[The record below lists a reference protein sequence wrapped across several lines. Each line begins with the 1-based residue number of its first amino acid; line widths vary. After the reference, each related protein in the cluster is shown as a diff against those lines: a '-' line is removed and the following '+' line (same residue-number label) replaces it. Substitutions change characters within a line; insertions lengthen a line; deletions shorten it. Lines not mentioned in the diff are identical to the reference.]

1 MASADEH
8 SINERLGKIE
18 EDLDDIRLALWMISE
33 KLEEPNQE
41 IVDEAKTRAKETR
54 PHEAKLLRE
63 VTPTAPMEAAD
74 IPEPPASASQA
85 SAYPASAPQAS
96 DPQASAPQAPVSEP
110 PKHKTP
116 SPPSFTRPKIFGSA
130 QFWFNLIGIVLV
142 LLGVVFLYR
151 YSVDQGW
158 ITPPMRVA
166 AGVGLGVV
174 LVGLGLFL
182 HGRQRFF
189 SQMLMGGGIAALY
202 ISGFAAFQLYE
213 LIPYPVAIAWMGS
226 VTLVAYLLSVQQ
238 DEQVLSLVGTIGGL
252 ITPFLLHEA
261 VGSRADLII
270 YTCAVLCGSGAVYLY
285 KGWRPL
291 LWVSVAGGW
300 LTLIYI
306 YVQSLP
312 GYQGLTAADKR
323 AMQFGVIFAV
333 LAFWLLPLVREALSA
348 RNPERWPR
356 PHVVSAEAGYET
368 VESVINRHVHTL
380 SISTPF
386 IALFFTREI
395 WNLTNREWGWVTLG
409 AAAVCGLAFLALRT
423 KDELRELA
431 YTQALVDL
439 ALTTMAISLILDG
452 DARFI
457 ALAAEATALQ
467 LVAWRLKDRIILVI
481 AHGYFLIMSLWLVER
496 LLTNGVHGRVVFN
509 APALSELAFIVAAM
523 GVSWLLGRKEIRYA
537 YQLFA
542 YVALLGWFLRELS
555 ELSNGQAYV
564 TVAWGVCAIAL
575 LTAGIVLN
583 DNNWRM
589 VALVTLFVVV
599 AKLLLVDLGK
609 VKAIWRVLLFI
620 GFGGLFLVLSYF
632 FQSLWKPSDKP
643 QVKPVIKP
651 SGETHA

>member
-1 MASADEH
+1 MGSADEG

-33 KLEEPNQE
+33 KLEEPRLE
-41 IVDEAKTRAKETR
+41 PAAETKSAADTSQ
-54 PHEAKLLRE
+54 PQPTKLIRD
-63 VTPTAPMEAAD
+63 VTPVTPEKAASATPHKPSA
-74 IPEPPASASQA
+74 PEPSPATPLK
-85 SAYPASAPQAS
+85 PATPEKPSFAKPH
-96 DPQASAPQAPVSEP
+96 APVTP
-110 PKHKTP
+110 PAAP
-116 SPPSFTRPKIFGSA
+116 RFISSP

-166 AGVGLGVV
+166 AGMAVGVAMIS
-174 LVGLGLFL
+174 LGLFL

-226 VTLVAYLLSVQQ
+226 VTLAAYVLSVQQ
-238 DEQVLSLVGTIGGL
+238 DEQVLSLVATIGGL
-252 ITPFLLHEA
+252 LTPFLLHDA
-261 VGSRADLII
+261 VGSRADIVI
-270 YTCAVLCGSGAVYLY
+270 YTCGVLSGSSAVYLY

-291 LWVSVAGGW
+291 LWISVAGGW
-300 LTLIYI
+300 LTLMYI
-306 YVQSLP
+306 HVESLT
-312 GYQGLTAADKR
+312 GYAGLTAADKR

-348 RNPERWPR
+348 RNPKKWPR
-356 PHVVSAEAGYET
+356 PHVISGDAEYESM
-368 VESVINRHVHTL
+368 ESVISRHVHTL

-395 WNLTNREWGWVTLG
+395 WDLTSREWGWVTLG
-409 AAAVCGLAFLALRT
+409 AAGIYGLAFLALRT
-423 KDELRELA
+423 QDELRELA
-431 YTQALVDL
+431 HTQALVDL
-439 ALTTMAISLILDG
+439 ALITMAISLILEG

-457 ALAAEATALQ
+457 ALAAEATTLH
-467 LVAWRLKDRIILVI
+467 LVAWRLKDRVVLFI
-481 AHGYFLIMSLWLVER
+481 AHGYFLFMTIWLVER
-496 LLTNGVHGRVVFN
+496 LFEQEVQGSVIFN
-509 APALSELAFIVAAM
+509 AQALSELAFIIAAA
-523 GVSWLLGRKEIRYA
+523 GVSWLLRTRETRYA
-537 YQLFA
+537 YQLGA

-555 ELSNGQAYV
+555 GLSNGQGYV
-564 TVAWGVCAIAL
+564 TVAWGVSAIAL
-575 LTAGIVLN
+575 LAAGIILN

-599 AKLLLVDLGK
+599 GKLLLIDLST

-632 FQSLWKPSDKP
+632 FQSLWKPA
-643 QVKPVIKP
+643 IKP
-651 SGETHA
+651 AVEPPGESHA